1 MTHPTLLRLSKQYN
15 IDVAK
20 VILLWMVH
28 PSNNFA
34 VLPKSATAARI
45 ASNIQIA
52 DLDGILTEK
61 DISDINELA
70 AENMPIEWKAHGFP

>member
-1 MTHPTLLRLSKQYN
+1 
-15 IDVAK
+15 
-20 VILLWMVH
+20 MVN

-34 VLPKSATAARI
+34 VLPKSATTSRI

-52 DLDGILTEK
+52 QLLGVLSDK

-70 AENMPIEWKAHGFP
+70 DENMPIEWKAHGFP